1 MTNRKKVVL
10 QILFIIAIILITMFG
25 LQKACNAE
33 YYEDYKYYKNK
44 YIEDNIEGIRGKKR

>member
-33 YYEDYKYYKNK
+33 YYEEYKYYKNR

>member
-33 YYEDYKYYKNK
+33 YFDEYEYYRPRL
-44 YIEDNIEGIRGKKR
+44 IEDNIEGIRGKKR